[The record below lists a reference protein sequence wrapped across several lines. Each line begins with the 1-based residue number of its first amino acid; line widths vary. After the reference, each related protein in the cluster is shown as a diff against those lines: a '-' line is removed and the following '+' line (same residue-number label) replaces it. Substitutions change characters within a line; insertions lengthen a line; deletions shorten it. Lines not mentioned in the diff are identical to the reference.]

1 MILDAK
7 IQNLR
12 EAMRRS
18 PLLHYQP
25 GAVKEEAQVGEAP
38 EERRELPIG

>member
-12 EAMRRS
+12 EAMGRS
-18 PLLHYQP
+18 PLLQYQP

-38 EERRELPIG
+38 EECWELPI

>member
-25 GAVKEEAQVGEAP
+25 GAVKEEAQAGEEA
-38 EERRELPIG
+38 EEYGGLVI

>member
-38 EERRELPIG
+38 EERWELPI